1 MPGNLALKHVLSLIH
16 YIYVVKKGVSRI
28 VKDIVSR
35 FYCNPLISIAF
46 MLCDYRVLFQKTVV
60 ILLLLV
66 LLLKVMSQLSKI
78 SIDLSINI
86 FKVYLKHN
94 FSKTDIVTLPV

>member
-1 MPGNLALKHVLSLIH
+1 M
-16 YIYVVKKGVSRI
+16 
-28 VKDIVSR
+28 
-35 FYCNPLISIAF
+35 
-46 MLCDYRVLFQKTVV
+46 V

-86 FKVYLKHN
+86 LKVYLKHN
-94 FSKTDIVTLPV
+94 VSKADIVTLPMLI